1 MATDVWKGIE
11 VILQFIIDANKSLFF
26 VKYFYYIYM
35 LLTPILIL
43 SNIYYLLSSIY
54 VKLVYFQYKVP
65 KYHHRLGALDDWKGP
80 TDRQTIRMLK
90 GTCLYHLKDCAIL
103 KA

>member
-1 MATDVWKGIE
+1 MLT
-11 VILQFIIDANKSLFF
+11 NR
-26 VKYFYYIYM
+26 YF
-35 LLTPILIL
+35 L
-43 SNIYYLLSSIY
+43 SNIFIIYAFNPYLNFVEYFYLLSSIY

-90 GTCLYHLKDCAIL
+90 GTCLYHLKDCTIL